1 MDQFCI
7 RGGKPLRGEV
17 EAGGAKNA
25 MLPIVAAILL
35 AEAPCR
41 LERVPALRDAATI
54 LDLLSGF
61 GVKSEAAG
69 PSAYRFD
76 PACAHAGM
84 APYDLVR
91 TMRASVLVLG
101 PLLARFGEARVS
113 LPGGCAI
120 GARPIDQHLKGLE
133 ALGAR
138 ISLEEGYIVARAG
151 RLRGARFSFDLTTV
165 TGTENLMLAAARAEG
180 VTVLENAAREPEVI
194 ALAEALT
201 RMGTCVRGAGT
212 TVIEVE
218 GTEHLGGFDMTV
230 PSDRI
235 ETGTFLI
242 AGAIT
247 GGDVTVRRCNPE
259 HVRALTLRLREAGLK
274 VIEGKDWVRV
284 AAQGSLRAVNVKT
297 APYPGFPTDL
307 QAQFMSLMAVA
318 EGSCTI
324 VETIFE
330 NRFMHVAEL
339 LRMGAR
345 IVPDGRSARVEGVK
359 SLAGATVMATDLR
372 ASASLVLAGLAAR
385 EETVVRRVYHLDR
398 GYERLEERLRALGAD
413 IERVVE

>member
-138 ISLEEGYIVARAG
+138 ISLEEGYIVARAA

-212 TVIEVE
+212 TVIEIE
-218 GTEHLGGFDMTV
+218 GTERLGGFDMAV

-247 GGDVTVRRCNPE
+247 GGDVTVRQCNPE
-259 HVRALTLRLREAGLK
+259 HVRALTHRLREAGLK

-359 SLAGATVMATDLR
+359 SLTGATVMATDLR
-372 ASASLVLAGLAAR
+372 ASASIVLAGLAAR